1 MFNIFTFVRVAPATT
16 DVHII
21 LEVPA
26 TDKIHIE
33 DRYGL
38 AENKHAKHAKQ
49 STDSHVNSYI

>member
-1 MFNIFTFVRVAPATT
+1 MFNILTYVRVAPATA

-21 LEVPA
+21 LEVQA

-38 AENKHAKHAKQ
+38 AELIQTLGYTTRK
-49 STDSHVNSYI
+49 TVN